1 MAFETVEDLA
11 RLQRILDDSWERG
24 GEHLRSIITPE
35 RRMTAEEV
43 AELLQGMTLISLA
56 TVTRDGRPLIGP
68 VDGLFYRGEYW
79 FGSAPTSLR
88 FVHIRERPHVS
99 ATHLPSEAF
108 QVTVHGRATIEGS
121 GKDLPSDLQQ
131 ICRDLY
137 GEWWDDFASTGL
149 YGRIE
154 ADRVLTFHLDPE
166 DAAAAA
172 AEAGLPAPDEG

>member
-79 FGSAPTSLR
+79 FGSAADLAALR
-88 FVHIRERPHVS
+88 SHP
-99 ATHLPSEAF
+99 
-108 QVTVHGRATIEGS
+108 
-121 GKDLPSDLQQ
+121 
-131 ICRDLY
+131 
-137 GEWWDDFASTGL
+137 
-149 YGRIE
+149 
-154 ADRVLTFHLDPE
+154 
-166 DAAAAA
+166 
-172 AEAGLPAPDEG
+172 